1 MKIDED
7 AFGARAFAADP
18 GDGHA
23 ADDVGPDHPMRCGC
37 AEQAVPVFAHLLD
50 RGVATPTAVNRK
62 DIGGDHVNGAHAIP
76 ARRAS
81 FHARSTNIPSDAD
94 TLSARVD
101 EALPRRSEE
110 HTSELQSLMRIS
122 YAVFCLK

>member
-62 DIGGDHVNGAHAIP
+62 DIGGDRKSVVEGKSVSVRVGLGG
-76 ARRAS
+76 RRIIKKKKS
-81 FHARSTNIPSDAD
+81 KT
-94 TLSARVD
+94 D
-101 EALPRRSEE
+101 EAI
-110 HTSELQSLMRIS
+110 T
-122 YAVFCLK
+122 

>member
-62 DIGGDHVNGAHAIP
+62 AIGGDHVNGAHAIP

-81 FHARSTNIPSDAD
+81 FHARPPNIPTAPD
-94 TLSARVD
+94 TLSAGG
-101 EALPRRSEE
+101 ATQLPRTARPLQHWLPPPTP
-110 HTSELQSLMRIS
+110 HT
-122 YAVFCLK
+122 